1 MSSPSSQLADNLVR
15 RFKALDRTRR
25 KIANFETDGV
35 ITKRDLERV
44 YEGLFL
50 SAHVAFEGFI
60 EQLFIG
66 LLVSE
71 QGIKSS
77 RTDIV
82 PRVTVKT
89 HQIAREMVFG
99 PNRQYIDWFP
109 YKRTVDIAKIY
120 FRGGRPFT
128 ELAEAQK
135 DYLTKSYTIRNA
147 IAHKSRYSL
156 KQFEKQVVA
165 STLLPSREK
174 TPAGYLSGHFR
185 INPVQMR
192 YENFVTQI
200 LLIAK
205 QLSK

>member
-1 MSSPSSQLADNLVR
+1 MSSPSSQLADDLAR
-15 RFKALDRTRR
+15 RFKALNRTRI
-25 KIANFETDGV
+25 KIANFETTGL

-66 LLVSE
+66 LLVSG
-71 QGIKSS
+71 QGVESS

-82 PRVTVKT
+82 PRVTVRT

-109 YKRTVDIAKIY
+109 YKRTMDIAKIY

-135 DYLTKSYTIRNA
+135 DYLTKSHTIRNA
-147 IAHKSRYSL
+147 IAHQSRYSL

-165 STLLPSREK
+165 STPLPSREK
-174 TPAGYLSGHFR
+174 TPAGYLRGHFR
-185 INPVQMR
+185 ITPVQTR
-192 YENFVTQI
+192 YENFIIQM

-205 QLSK
+205 QLSR